1 MDPNSSNAVV
11 SKLQSAIAN
20 FRREKDAA
28 QRNRDLALERLK
40 ASAATFESEQAKT
53 TLLQSKLDA
62 INRKI
67 SAGNGQEVAQ
77 QRAENDRLER
87 EVSAIRC
94 SEAVFGLLT
103 SVLASLAISL
113 VTVHRDTPHLILLL
127 YHFALLLNHYRRP
140 TSSTPS

>member
-53 TLLQSKLDA
+53 TALQSQLDV

-67 SAGNGQEVAQ
+67 AAGNGQEVAQ

-87 EVSAIRC
+87 EVSA
-94 SEAVFGLLT
+94 LKL
-103 SVLASLAISL
+103 
-113 VTVHRDTPHLILLL
+113 
-127 YHFALLLNHYRRP
+127 
-140 TSSTPS
+140 

>member
-1 MDPNSSNAVV
+1 MHFSVIRLYSDCFDSLDSTRLGRLTRPIALMLFHSIFDFQPPTTMDPNSSNAVV

-40 ASAATFESEQAKT
+40 ASTATFESEQTKT
-53 TLLQSKLDA
+53 TSLQTKLDD

-87 EVSAIRC
+87 EVSA
-94 SEAVFGLLT
+94 
-103 SVLASLAISL
+103 
-113 VTVHRDTPHLILLL
+113 VHCVVM
-127 YHFALLLNHYRRP
+127 
-140 TSSTPS
+140 

>member
-1 MDPNSSNAVV
+1 MDPNSSNVV

-40 ASAATFESEQAKT
+40 ASTATFESESRQT
-53 TLLQSKLDA
+53 SSLQLRLDD

-87 EVSAIRC
+87 EVSAIQC
-94 SEAVFGLLT
+94 SQAVAELLR
-103 SVLASLAISL
+103 S
-113 VTVHRDTPHLILLL
+113 
-127 YHFALLLNHYRRP
+127 
-140 TSSTPS
+140 

>member
-1 MDPNSSNAVV
+1 MDPASSNAVV

-40 ASAATFESEQAKT
+40 ASTATFESEQTKT
-53 TLLQSKLDA
+53 TSLQTKLDD

-67 SAGNGQEVAQ
+67 SAGNGQEVVQ

-87 EVSAIRC
+87 EVS
-94 SEAVFGLLT
+94 EVYY
-103 SVLASLAISL
+103 V
-113 VTVHRDTPHLILLL
+113 VM
-127 YHFALLLNHYRRP
+127 
-140 TSSTPS
+140 